1 MPTAAQVASLYRIS
15 YQLTYI
21 MLQAI
26 YFICVDHRTRN
37 VYILAGYDEEIEF
50 QILPIKAGKMPTPQ
64 DIEKIIICKLVD
76 IMSNWAVKLK

>member
-21 MLQAI
+21 MLQPI
-26 YFICVDHRTRN
+26 YLICVENRTRN

-50 QILPIKAGKMPTPQ
+50 QILPNGELSDEP
-64 DIEKIIICKLVD
+64 
-76 IMSNWAVKLK
+76 N